1 MTEPLPRAVTAQWPT
16 WLVSLS
22 LFCSLMLSLVSTAV
36 FAQGHCEDGVRLF
49 PAPGATVPTN
59 VQFVL
64 EGVLGEQERVT
75 KLLTDSNL
83 ALLGG
88 GEPIAV
94 TVERAWTSTMNRV
107 AVKLKP
113 NRALQPNT
121 EYTLTIDR
129 ALPRVKLLNDTWGD
143 NTARWRTGP
152 GADTT
157 APKFTTRPAV
167 SEGFYQRTRDGL
179 TRTLKLRTQ
188 VNDLGATYLLI
199 SMQRA
204 RGVASKQQYLVP
216 VDGEWAIVGHDPC
229 SGSFGFDDG
238 RAYKLSIELL
248 DAAGNAAAKQVALE
262 LSAPKPTGPEPEPE
276 KK

>member
-1 MTEPLPRAVTAQWPT
+1 MNAVAAPPSQRPMR
-16 WLVSLS
+16 LVR
-22 LFCSLMLSLVSTAV
+22 LSLV
-36 FAQGHCEDGVRLF
+36 FALLVSVGATRASAQSCDDGVRLF

-59 VQFVL
+59 VEFIL
-64 EGVLGEQERVT
+64 EGVLAEQDRVT
-75 KLLTDSNL
+75 KLLAEAALT
-83 ALLGG
+83 LLGG
-88 GEPIAV
+88 GEAIGV
-94 TVERAWTSTMNRV
+94 TVTRGWSSTMNRV

-113 NRALQPNT
+113 KRALDPNT
-121 EYTLTIDR
+121 EYTLTLDR

-143 NTARWRTGP
+143 NSARWRTGP

-157 APKFTTRPAV
+157 SPKFTTRPAV

-188 VNDLGATYLLI
+188 VNDLSASWLLI

-204 RGVASKQQYLVP
+204 RGVASKQQYFVP
-216 VDGEWAIVGHDPC
+216 VEGEWAVIGHDAC

-238 RAYKLSIELL
+238 RAYKLSVELF
-248 DAAGNAAAKQVALE
+248 DAAGNTTKAVALE
-262 LSAPKPTGPEPEPE
+262 LSAPRPTGPEPEPE